1 MIKKL
6 VELLGVTKPS
16 TFCPG
21 GRTCAFTGHRPQ
33 NLPFRFNESDKLR
46 TPPQQCSLTADDGA
60 SLPLEWCMA
69 TGGVVHRAAM
79 LRTTRGCP
87 CVCAWIHPQSGWY
100 RRCR

>member
-1 MIKKL
+1 MQEPYTLSGQKDISAEPL
-6 VELLGVTKPS
+6 ADIRHV
-16 TFCPG
+16 
-21 GRTCAFTGHRPQ
+21 
-33 NLPFRFNESDKLR
+33 R

>member
-1 MIKKL
+1 MNAVGIDVSKGKSIVAAL
-6 VELLGVTKPS
+6 RPMGEVALL
-16 TFCPG
+16 
-21 GRTCAFTGHRPQ
+21 PQ
-33 NLPFRFNESDKLR
+33 VR

>member
-1 MIKKL
+1 MSEKIVQLNEAVIKNELKEL
-6 VELLGVTKPS
+6 VRGSVEETLNELLETEV
-16 TFCPG
+16 
-21 GRTCAFTGHRPQ
+21 
-33 NLPFRFNESDKLR
+33 R